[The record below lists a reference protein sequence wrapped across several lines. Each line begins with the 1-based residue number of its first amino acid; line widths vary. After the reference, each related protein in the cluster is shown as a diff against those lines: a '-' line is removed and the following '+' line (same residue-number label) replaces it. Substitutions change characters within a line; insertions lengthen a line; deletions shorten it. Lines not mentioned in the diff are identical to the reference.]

1 MNISLMRSILAG
13 GVVSFAFIFLTSQL
27 DGQVIS
33 SRNEPAS
40 GSEILSLDDVVREV
54 LTNNPSLKA
63 ATANWQAMRE
73 RIPQARA
80 WADPRVGFDQRVA
93 RFVSVPR
100 NAFSDE
106 KLMVEQTLP
115 VAGKIVCKLWRPR
128 RTRRVLLK
136 SCDASNSI
144 RSPGRA
150 RRFIGW
156 QTPAS
161 NWS

>member
-1 MNISLMRSILAG
+1 MSISLMRSILAG
-13 GVVSFAFIFLTSQL
+13 GVVSFAFIFLTNQL

-40 GSEILSLDDVVREV
+40 GAEILSLDDVVREV

-63 ATANWQAMRE
+63 ATANWQAMRA

-80 WADPRVGFDQRVA
+80 WSDPRVGFDQRVA

-115 VAGKIVCKLWRPR
+115 VAGKNRLQAVAATADAASAFEELRRKQLDTVA
-128 RTRRVLLK
+128 RTR
-136 SCDASNSI
+136 A
-144 RSPGRA
+144 A
-150 RRFIGW
+150 F
-156 QTPAS
+156 
-161 NWS
+161 